1 MTPGGRAG
9 PMVDSS
15 RLNNFDLIRLVAAS
29 SVAVAHSARY
39 LDLSFGGLG
48 ELAWTF
54 YTLFPGVPVFFV
66 VSGYLVSASFLRSP
80 DLASYARKRALRIF
94 PALWLVLLG
103 SVALVTAFGF
113 VTPEVATSPTFLA
126 WLVGQLT
133 VAQIYNPE
141 FLRGF
146 GVGVLNGSLWT
157 IPVEIGFYVAVPVIF
172 GLAAR
177 ARLVGARLDAC
188 LVGLLLASFLLG
200 RWVLAHPGL
209 ESSNLLKL
217 IRFSTLPHLHVFLLG
232 VLLQR
237 HAGWVERA
245 LAGRALPWVAGYV
258 ALFLLGRESGWV
270 GSAWF
275 DLLGR
280 LLLAHCVLALAFTAR
295 PLSHRLLRENDVSYG
310 VYLVH
315 MPIVNTLLHL
325 GFSQERWLL
334 AVSVGASL
342 VLATLSWKLVE
353 QPALALKPAR
363 RAPATP

>member
-1 MTPGGRAG
+1 
-9 PMVDSS
+9 MVDES

-39 LDLSFGGLG
+39 LDLSFGALG
-48 ELAWTF
+48 ELASTF

-66 VSGYLVSASFLRSP
+66 VSGYLVSASFLRSV

-94 PALWLVLLG
+94 PALWFVLLG
-103 SVALVTAFGF
+103 SIAMVTAFGF
-113 VTPEVATSPTFLA
+113 VTPEVAVSPSFLA
-126 WLVGQLT
+126 WLAGQVT
-133 VAQIYNPE
+133 FVQIYNPD

-177 ARLVGARLDAC
+177 ARLAGTALDAC
-188 LVGLLLASFLLG
+188 LVGLMLSSFALG
-200 RWVLAHPGL
+200 RWVLSHPEL
-209 ESSNLLKL
+209 DASNLLKL
-217 IRFSTLPHLHVFLLG
+217 IRFSTLPHLHLFLLG

-237 HAGWVERA
+237 HGGWVERA
-245 LAGRALPWVAGYV
+245 LTGRAVPWVAGYV
-258 ALFLLGRESGWV
+258 ALFLLGREAGWV

-275 DLLGR
+275 GLLGNV
-280 LLLAHCVLALAFTAR
+280 LLAHSVLALAFTAR
-295 PLSHRLLRENDVSYG
+295 PLSHRLLRENDISYG

-315 MPIVNTLLHL
+315 MPIVNALLHL
-325 GFSQERWLL
+325 GWANERWLL
-334 AVSVGASL
+334 AVTLGGSV

-353 QPALALKPAR
+353 QPALALKPAGAQ
-363 RAPATP
+363 RAR